1 MDRPR
6 DPDLAARL
14 FGGRPEHTL
23 ALLRAVW
30 PGAVGEELSRRTE
43 LVALDKGVLRIRVS
57 DLRWQ
62 RQLQRM
68 RGPILGRL
76 RRAAGQVAPSQLGF
90 VTGEIKAPAAPAT
103 PAPPTRPA
111 REAPPIVAEAASA
124 IPDAAIREGFLAA
137 AARYLD
143 RFGQAGS
150 GGGPTPSGGGSTAS
164 D

>member
-30 PGAVGEELSRRTE
+30 PGTVGEELSRRTE
-43 LVALDKGVLRIRVS
+43 LVALDRGVLRVRVS

-76 RRAAGQVAPSQLGF
+76 RRAAGRVAPSQLGF
-90 VTGEIKAPAAPAT
+90 VTGEIKAPAAPA
-103 PAPPTRPA
+103 PAPPPRPV
-111 REAPPIVAEAASA
+111 REAPPIVAVAASA
-124 IPDAAIREGFLAA
+124 IPDAEVREAFLAA

-143 RFGQAGS
+143 RFGQTGS
-150 GGGPTPSGGGSTAS
+150 GGGPTPSGGGATPS